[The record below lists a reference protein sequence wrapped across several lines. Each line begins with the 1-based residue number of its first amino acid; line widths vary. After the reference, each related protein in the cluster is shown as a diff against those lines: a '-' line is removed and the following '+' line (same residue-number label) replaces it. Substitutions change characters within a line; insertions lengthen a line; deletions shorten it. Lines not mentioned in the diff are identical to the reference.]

1 MGYIYRIYNDV
12 NNHVYIG
19 QTSMRISDRWSGHLS
34 SARNENLSNYNDTIH
49 KAMRKY
55 GIDKFHI
62 EVIEKCDNDFLN
74 EREIY
79 WIKYYNSF
87 ENGYNETLGGD
98 GCQKY
103 NHKEIV
109 EIYKKTHNLSETAR
123 QIGCCIG
130 TVIKV
135 LDVAEDCGEDLQRY
149 RNFEWAKEPIYQID
163 KDTLEIIAEY
173 PSITEAAKV
182 MNGTI
187 GHISAVLNSHKNDK
201 TAYGYLWQK
210 VKDYDGTIK
219 HNDEREKQV
228 VCIETGMVFKTIKS
242 ACQWVKDNN
251 KNLTGK
257 VTGMISNI
265 RRSIKRGIKA
275 YGYHWEEI

>member
-12 NNHVYIG
+12 NNHVYVG

-34 SARNENLSNYNDTIH
+34 SARNEKLSNYKDTIH

-62 EVIEKCDNDFLN
+62 EVIEKCDNDSLN

-87 ENGYNETLGGD
+87 ENGYNETLGGG

-103 NHKEIV
+103 NHNQIV
-109 EIYKKTHNLSETAR
+109 EIYKNTHNLSETAR
-123 QIGCCIG
+123 QVGCCIG

-163 KDTLEIIAEY
+163 KDTLEIIDAYLKKYSEVDVIGFDNYYNDSQSERKNKPIY
-173 PSITEAAKV
+173 PSIY
-182 MNGTI
+182 
-187 GHISAVLNSHKNDK
+187 HIIPVPMRLPH
-201 TAYGYLWQK
+201 
-210 VKDYDGTIK
+210 
-219 HNDEREKQV
+219 
-228 VCIETGMVFKTIKS
+228 
-242 ACQWVKDNN
+242 
-251 KNLTGK
+251 
-257 VTGMISNI
+257 
-265 RRSIKRGIKA
+265 SIV
-275 YGYHWEEI
+275 